1 MGLDPAGELRWYR
14 GRPCDHAACVEVAV
28 AGENVLLRSTV
39 SPGVLL
45 TLSGG
50 EWREFLAGA
59 KDGLFDHISQ
69 G

>member
-1 MGLDPAGELRWYR
+1 
-14 GRPCDHAACVEVAV
+14 VEVAV
-28 AGENVLLRSTV
+28 AGEDVLLRSTV

>member
-1 MGLDPAGELRWYR
+1 
-14 GRPCDHAACVEVAV
+14 VEVAV
-28 AGENVLLRSTV
+28 AGEGVLLRSTV

-50 EWREFLAGA
+50 EWREFLVGA
-59 KDGLFDHISQ
+59 KDGLFDHISE